1 MNVYLVRV
9 STERSSP
16 LQKYAWV
23 AKVTPIL
30 GVEVQRQE
38 LIDLGM
44 LAEGRCR
51 LAAAFVDA
59 DESASSTVLPTN
71 TDPTVASIKT
81 YWLPRQTLDQ
91 LSFPRRDV

>member
-1 MNVYLVRV
+1 MNLYLVGV

-16 LQKYAWV
+16 LRKYTWV
-23 AKVTPIL
+23 AKITPIF

-51 LAAAFVDA
+51 LAATFVDVN
-59 DESASSTVLPTN
+59 ESASSIVLPTD
-71 TDPTVASIKT
+71 TDPTVASIKA
-81 YWLPRQTLDQ
+81 YWLPGQTLDQ